1 MKSKVTEVIVK
12 HGDDP
17 LHGFIIQDQSGE
29 HLKPEDVLDEQNAV
43 FKKTTSTSEERPSLI
58 EKRLAAYQ
66 NTFSELQKLRDKR
79 IKEKQAAAEAAISN
93 RDSSESNIEVLKRSR
108 IN

>member
-12 HGDDP
+12 HDDDP
-17 LHGFIIQDQSGE
+17 LHGFIIQDQSGK

-43 FKKTTSTSEERPSLI
+43 FKKTTSTNEDIPSSI
-58 EKRLAAYQ
+58 EKRLVAYQ
-66 NTFSELQKLRDKR
+66 NTLTELQQLRDKR
-79 IKEKQAAAEAAISN
+79 VKEKQAAAEAAISN

>member
-1 MKSKVTEVIVK
+1 MKGKITEVIVK

-29 HLKPEDVLDEQNAV
+29 HIKPENVLDDQNAV
-43 FKKTTSTSEERPSLI
+43 FKKTTSTSEERQTSTA
-58 EKRLAAYQ
+58 KRIAIYQ
-66 NTFSELQKLRDKR
+66 ESIAELQKIREKR
-79 IKEKQAAAEAAISN
+79 IKAKQAAAEAAIAN
-93 RDSSESNIEVLKRSR
+93 KDSAESNIDALKRSR